1 MEVLYQRNCS
11 TKAAA
16 QIVKQYQWEAEE
28 RQNGR
33 QQEAEEKQQKQMF
46 EAHEREKQRIYD
58 LEKFKIKDEATDREQ
73 KRTWKRKKYNRRQNE
88 RRKYPTRN

>member
-11 TKAAA
+11 TKGAA
-16 QIVKQYQWEAEE
+16 QIVKQYQCEAEE

-46 EAHEREKQRIYD
+46 EAEEREK
-58 LEKFKIKDEATDREQ
+58 
-73 KRTWKRKKYNRRQNE
+73 
-88 RRKYPTRN
+88 

>member
-11 TKAAA
+11 TKGAA
-16 QIVKQYQWEAEE
+16 QIVKQHQCEAEE

-46 EAHEREKQRIYD
+46 EAHEREK
-58 LEKFKIKDEATDREQ
+58 
-73 KRTWKRKKYNRRQNE
+73 
-88 RRKYPTRN
+88 